1 MKKNIVFSIVLL
13 FTTTVFSQYNIRLII
28 TNVATKSGDD
38 IFVTGNFNNWNP
50 RDINYKAKPFA
61 AGRRAVVIKDI
72 PAGIYAFKFTR
83 GSFEK
88 VETEGDGRD
97 ISDRVIEVTDKDVS
111 EEITIKGWKDNYPD
125 KPKPYTAS
133 PQVKIIDTAFDI
145 PQLNRKR
152 RVWIYLP
159 KGYAT
164 ANKSYPVLYM
174 QDGQNLFNEQTA
186 AFGEWGVDEVVDSI
200 QKAGGKECIIVGLDN
215 GGDKRISEYAPYGF
229 ESNKKKINAEGKQFA
244 DFIANTLKP
253 FIDSKYRTKKN
264 SENTFIAGSSM
275 GAVISLYA
283 MMQYPNVFGGAGIFS
298 PAFWTSKELYV
309 DAATFKNS
317 SLFKIYFYC
326 GYKESKDM
334 VDDMNKMA
342 DVFANKVNIKMYRA
356 TSEFGQHNEKYWHKE
371 FASFYNW
378 ILKD

>member
-13 FTTTVFSQYNIRLII
+13 LSTTVFSQYNIRLII

-50 RDINYKAKPFA
+50 RDINYKVKPFA

-72 PAGIYAFKFTR
+72 PAGTYAFKFTR

-97 ISDRVIEVTDKDVS
+97 ISDRVIEISDKDVS

-125 KPKPYTAS
+125 KLKPYTAS

-164 ANKSYPVLYM
+164 ATKSYPVLYM

-215 GGDKRISEYAPYGF
+215 GGDKRISEYAPYPF

-264 SENTFIAGSSM
+264 SDNTFIAGSSM